1 MSEDSDTTVEY
12 RMEDT
17 AAVEP
22 PAPAEAS
29 ERSPEAEYH
38 PTTETP
44 DPPRR
49 RRRRRRRRRNGA
61 TSSSGATSGPP
72 GRGPRGPPPP
82 PPTAGGGGHGEQKFG
97 TLNVLFIYL
106 LLLYRYKI
114 INIYCKNVTI

>member
-29 ERSPEAEYH
+29 ECSPEHSPTAE
-38 PTTETP
+38 T
-44 DPPRR
+44 PPRR

-61 TSSSGATSGPP
+61 TSGSGATSGPP

-82 PPTAGGGGHGEQKFG
+82 PPTAGGGGHGEQKFE